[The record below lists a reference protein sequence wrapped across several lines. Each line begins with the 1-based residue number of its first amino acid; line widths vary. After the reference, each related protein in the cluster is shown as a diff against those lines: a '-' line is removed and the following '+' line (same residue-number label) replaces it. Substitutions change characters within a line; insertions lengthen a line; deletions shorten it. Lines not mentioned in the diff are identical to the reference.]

1 MGKLKKVLT
10 EFDDTLKKE
19 EVEIPGELGAYIKGK
34 KTVEVPNRPHYVYV
48 RLRTNLS
55 EIIQAYNDSVSPS
68 FRLPVL
74 VKREGNKYIV
84 IGLESNRYSNWENTN
99 RYIPRHGD
107 THSFDLEGNKMGAD
121 PVWVYPQ
128 QFMPSLVAPFGVHGA
143 ENAFVYAHS
152 FINNGTWH
160 YSGNTGTPS
169 LTNYNPTTGLRL
181 VLITMDTITGN
192 PTLFASTGTS
202 IATTITGTAALLPYL
217 PVFDESRYLPLSF
230 AALQSG
236 TFSVGWD
243 NLHDVRPLAGGGL
256 ATSMDWLNIQNAPTE
271 ILENLSSQITGT
283 GTHFTLTHTATEKIR
298 VWCGVLQPISSYYM
312 DDNYAGFTLGYAPT
326 LFDSLLVGYK
336 YL

>member
-34 KTVEVPNRPHYVYV
+34 KTIEVPNRPHYVYV

-74 VKREGNKYIV
+74 VKREGNKYVV

-181 VLITMDTITGN
+181 VLITLDTITGN

-217 PVFDESRYLPLSF
+217 PAFDESRYIPLSF

-236 TFSVGWD
+236 TFSVGWN
-243 NLHDVRPLAGGGL
+243 NLHDVRPLAGVGGT
-256 ATSMDWLNIQNAPTE
+256 TSVGSIPHNNLSGLQGGVTGSYYHLNNTQISGLVSGSVTSLHSHTVALDQYRQFVWVGDGAGNWEFVTSSGQPVFN
-271 ILENLSSQITGT
+271 LENL
-283 GTHFTLTHTATEKIR
+283 E
-298 VWCGVLQPISSYYM
+298 
-312 DDNYAGFTLGYAPT
+312 
-326 LFDSLLVGYK
+326 
-336 YL
+336 